1 MKLSEDTNVSM
12 PIKNMAMIIF
22 LIVSGA
28 WFGFGVMERLNII
41 ETEIQLMQ
49 KDLQKSNEFIENVP
63 KGELVAPQ
71 IQELFF
77 LVEYN
82 AKDLEKIKLL
92 IEEEIPNIKKNDMTI
107 QFHEERIIDIEQKQ
121 NGTYQ

>member
-1 MKLSEDTNVSM
+1 MKVSEDTNISM

-28 WFGFGVMERLNII
+28 WFGFGVIERLNII

-49 KDLQKSNEFIENVP
+49 KDFTKSNEFIENVP

-92 IEEEIPNIKKNDMTI
+92 IETEIPNIKKNDMTI

-121 NGTYQ
+121 NGSHP

>member
-1 MKLSEDTNVSM
+1 MANNISLSEDSKVSL
-12 PIKNMAMIIF
+12 PAKNLITIIGGI
-22 LIVSGA
+22 LVGA

-49 KDLQKSNEFIENVP
+49 KDLAKSNEFIENVP

-77 LVEYN
+77 LVEYT
-82 AKDLEKIKLL
+82 AKDLEK
-92 IEEEIPNIKKNDMTI
+92 
-107 QFHEERIIDIEQKQ
+107 
-121 NGTYQ
+121 